1 VVGVDDRF
9 NRHYRRIQ
17 LGLRLLSHGA
27 RAHTASEWSGLT
39 PDRLV
44 TLKRRWMP
52 QRRDAFRGPAPTS
65 FQPFFRS
72 ALRARYATL
81 FASIHSAI
89 LDEPTDRS
97 AEKELLVSL
106 DNGERLCDAFE
117 ICQEWQPGNDLE
129 FDQAVLLAR
138 GVVACED
145 LELARCSTCHCA
157 LLVDKLALGQDACA
171 RCRRKGESGLVAS
184 QSH

>member
-1 VVGVDDRF
+1 
-9 NRHYRRIQ
+9 
-17 LGLRLLSHGA
+17 
-27 RAHTASEWSGLT
+27 
-39 PDRLV
+39 
-44 TLKRRWMP
+44 MP

-72 ALRARYATL
+72 ALRARYAAL
-81 FASIHSAI
+81 FASIHAAI
-89 LDEPTDRS
+89 LDEPTARS
-97 AEKELLVSL
+97 PEKALLVSL

-145 LELARCSTCHCA
+145 LKLARCSMCHCA
-157 LLVDKLALGQDACA
+157 LLIDKLALARYECV
-171 RCRRKGESGLVAS
+171 RCRRKGESGYVAS